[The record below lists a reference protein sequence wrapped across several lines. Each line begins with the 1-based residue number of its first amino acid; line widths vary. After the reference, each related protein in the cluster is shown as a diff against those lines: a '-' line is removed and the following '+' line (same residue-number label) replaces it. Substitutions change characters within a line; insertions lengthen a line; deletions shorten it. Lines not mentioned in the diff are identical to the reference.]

1 MKKAK
6 AFFYSK
12 GAPVILILGV
22 AVLRSYAQQGPQFTQ
37 FMYNNL
43 VINPAYAGAEEAFSL
58 TMVSRNQWSGVENA
72 PSTQSFSAHTLVKK
86 KHVGLGLT
94 IIRDQLGV
102 QKNTN
107 VLTNYAYHVKLRE
120 GSFLSMGIQAGIAN
134 LKADYESLQGPT
146 YDPKLVNF
154 NQTTIGFGAGI
165 YYRNTRLQVGLSAPE
180 LLSPSSRINDTTTI
194 TFKKKTMMGYS
205 RYQFML
211 SETLDMEPALMVK
224 YFPNLPLSFDINLN
238 FIYKKVLTVG
248 ASYRKSESVDFIFKF
263 QLTPQ
268 FQFGYAYDY
277 PMNSMTSLGSASHE
291 ILIHYVFRNVQKNVA
306 SSR

>member
-1 MKKAK
+1 MKRTRT
-6 AFFYSK
+6 YYHSR
-12 GAPVILILGV
+12 ILIIAILEV
-22 AVLRSYAQQGPQFTQ
+22 AAFHSYAQQGPHYPQ

-107 VLTNYAYHVKLRE
+107 VLTNYAYHIKLKE
-120 GSFLSMGIQAGIAN
+120 GSYLSMGIQEGIAN
-134 LKADYESLQGPT
+134 LKADYASLQGPT

-154 NQTTIGFGAGI
+154 NQTTIRFGAGI
-165 YYRNTRLQVGLSAPE
+165 YYRSPRLQVGLSAPE
-180 LLSPSSRINDTTTI
+180 LLSPSAYVNDTTTI
-194 TFKKKTMMGYS
+194 TFKKKTVMGYS

-211 SETLDMEPALMVK
+211 SETLDIEPALMVK
-224 YFPNLPLSFDINLN
+224 YFPNLPLSFDVNLN

-306 SSR
+306 SLR